1 MVPTPKSTISADN
14 RPLDVTADRDTQVD
28 GLEKLAE
35 LAKNASPEER
45 ARLERT
51 IDAIIRS
58 RRLRSMTRKTVQQV
72 EEKLTATE
80 QGILLTEL
88 HSMDEERRSLA
99 ELHILKGRT
108 RK

>member
-1 MVPTPKSTISADN
+1 MVDIGPEA
-14 RPLDVTADRDTQVD
+14 RDARAVSNTQVD
-28 GLEKLAE
+28 GLERLAE

-72 EEKLTATE
+72 EEKLTSTE
-80 QGILLTEL
+80 QGPC
-88 HSMDEERRSLA
+88 
-99 ELHILKGRT
+99 
-108 RK
+108 

>member
-1 MVPTPKSTISADN
+1 MVHTPKSTTFADN
-14 RPLDVTADRDTQVD
+14 HPLNVMADPNAQVD
-28 GLEKLAE
+28 GLERLAE

-45 ARLERT
+45 ARLEST
-51 IDAIIRS
+51 IDTIIRS
-58 RRLRSMTRKTVQQV
+58 RQLRSMTRKTVQQV
-72 EEKLTATE
+72 EEKLTSTD